1 MNIPAMNPIVGLP
14 PTTIQPLQCEQIY
27 QTSGLSNY
35 TEEVQLSGSFL

>member
-1 MNIPAMNPIVGLP
+1 MNIHAMNPKVGLA
-14 PTTIQPLQCEQIY
+14 PTTTQPLQCEQIY